1 MKFIS
6 DRRAK
11 WLPSRHHY
19 ALGKLIAFLV
29 FRAQKRGIAPP
40 STRYAFPVDDN
51 QSAAET
57 FLVAVWVFLTAVVEM
72 AALLPFRPWIS
83 AIIAVITMPWL
94 LQVPLYVVGLIFGS
108 RTLISIT
115 TFTILAI
122 TSAFVAVMPTMARY
136 VAWLFFAVLA
146 ANALA
151 WPIAWLL
158 REPMRALEQQC
169 GA

>member
-1 MKFIS
+1 VKFIS

-11 WLPSRHHY
+11 WLPSRHRY

-29 FRAQKRGIAPP
+29 FRAQKRGITPT

-72 AALLPFRPWIS
+72 AALLPFRPWVS

-94 LQVPLYVVGLIFGS
+94 LQIPLYVVGLIFGS
-108 RTLISIT
+108 RTLISMT

-122 TSAFVAVMPTMARY
+122 TSAFVAVMPMMARY

>member
-11 WLPSRHHY
+11 WLPSRHHH
-19 ALGKLIAFLV
+19 ALAKLIAFLV

-40 STRYAFPVDDN
+40 STRYAFPIDDD

-57 FLVAVWVFLTAVVEM
+57 FLVAVWVFVTAAVEM

-94 LQVPLYVVGLIFGS
+94 LQIPLYVVGLMFGS
-108 RTLISIT
+108 RTLTSRAT
-115 TFTILAI
+115 LTILAV
-122 TSAFVAVMPTMARY
+122 TSGFVAVMPTPVRY
-136 VAWLFFAVLA
+136 VAWLFFAVLVV
-146 ANALA
+146 NALA